1 LSFQPFT
8 VKYVVRAK
16 FNVEGVVE
24 KPDVIGAVFGQ
35 TEGLFG
41 TELDLRE
48 LQKSGRIGRIEIDLK
63 SEKDKT
69 DGSITIPTSLDRVS
83 TAIIA
88 ASIESIDR
96 IGPCQANVNLVKI
109 EDVRESKRKA
119 IIERAKEILH
129 SWNLEKRPETEEIFR
144 EVSEILKATKVES
157 FGPDKLPAG
166 SEVGS
171 SKEIFIVEGRAD
183 VIVMMKLGI
192 QNVIALEGVKVPETI
207 IRLSKEKE
215 CTAFLDGD
223 HGGDLILKELMQV
236 ATIKYV
242 ARAPS
247 GKEVEDLTAKEIEA
261 ALQKKR
267 PIEEFKEARETREY
281 RQPREP
287 REYRERRGRRERR
300 EPRESREPRGF
311 REPSEPMESGEPREA
326 GEEGEAE
333 QPRKKRKKV
342 LVPKEIV
349 DAASKLKGTLEA
361 ILLNEQMQEVGRM
374 PVSEL
379 ADKIKEA
386 QNVNTIVFDGVTT
399 QRLIDVASEK
409 GIKFL
414 VAARTAEV
422 VKQPL
427 NVNLLTFEEVLD

>member
-1 LSFQPFT
+1 MSFQPFT
-8 VKYVVRAK
+8 VKYVIRAK

-48 LQKSGRIGRIEIDLK
+48 LQKSGRIGRIEIDLR

-69 DGSITIPTSLDRVS
+69 DGSINIPTSLDRVS

-96 IGPCQANVNLVKI
+96 IGPCQAIVNLVKI
-109 EDVRESKRKA
+109 DDVRETKRKA

-129 SWNLEKRPETEEIFR
+129 NWNLEKRPETEEIFR
-144 EVSEILKATKVES
+144 EVSEILKTTKVETY
-157 FGPDKLPAG
+157 GPDKLPAG
-166 SEVGS
+166 PEVNS
-171 SKEIFIVEGRAD
+171 SKEIIIVEGRAD
-183 VIVMMKLGI
+183 VIVLMKLGI
-192 QNVIALEGVKVPETI
+192 QNVIALEGVKIPETI
-207 IRLSKEKE
+207 IRLTREKE
-215 CTAFLDGD
+215 ATAFLDGD
-223 HGGDLILKELMQV
+223 HGGDLILKELLQV
-236 ATIKYV
+236 ASIKYV

-247 GKEVEDLTAKEIEA
+247 GKEVEDLTAKEIEN
-261 ALQKKR
+261 ALQKKI
-267 PIEEFKEARETREY
+267 PIEEAKEKK
-281 RQPREP
+281 
-287 REYRERRGRRERR
+287 
-300 EPRESREPRGF
+300 
-311 REPSEPMESGEPREA
+311 
-326 GEEGEAE
+326 
-333 QPRKKRKKV
+333 KKRKKV

-361 ILLNEQMQEVGRM
+361 ILLNEQMKEVGRM

-379 ADKIKEA
+379 ADKIREA
-386 QNVNTIVFDGVTT
+386 ENVNTVVFDGVTT

-409 GIKFL
+409 NIKFL
-414 VAARTAEV
+414 VAARISEV

-427 NVNLLTFEEVLD
+427 NVNLLTFEEVLE